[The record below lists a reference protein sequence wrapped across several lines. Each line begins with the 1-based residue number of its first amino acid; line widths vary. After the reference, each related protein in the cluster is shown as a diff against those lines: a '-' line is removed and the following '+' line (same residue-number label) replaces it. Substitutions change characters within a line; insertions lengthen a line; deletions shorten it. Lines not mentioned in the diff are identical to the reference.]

1 MVRTLSAL
9 SAAIFLFNLSP
20 KVNKEVRI
28 QTKPTRIIS
37 EKKVKVEVVKEEIIE
52 EKIIESPNQTDNYKD
67 IIVDITYY
75 TNYDDEM
82 QGGQND
88 RTGVPLKSHEANVIA
103 MPADVPYGSYIN
115 IEGMGEFK
123 VVDTGGAIVWLDEN
137 TCKVDVFVPDV
148 EVDWLIKNTER
159 EKRSARLYFN

>member
-1 MVRTLSAL
+1 MVSTLSTLSAV
-9 SAAIFLFNLSP
+9 IFLFNLSP
-20 KVNKEVRI
+20 QGSENKEVKI
-28 QTKPTRIIS
+28 KSKPSRVIS
-37 EKKVKVEVVKEEIIE
+37 EKEIKVEEVK

-67 IIVDITYY
+67 IVVDITYY

-88 RTGVPLKSHEANVIA
+88 RTGVPLKSHEGNVIA
-103 MPADVPYGSYIN
+103 MPSDIPYGSYIN

-123 VVDTGGAIVWLDEN
+123 VVDTGGAILWLDEN

-148 EVDWLIKNTER
+148 EVDWLICNTER